1 VSAAGWRRVLTGEP
15 IMGRFHRVAVVATVL
30 AAVTNLSACRA
41 ADSTQESAP
50 ATTAASAA
58 TGSAAPTGLS
68 GEDFLSQA
76 ESLSGSMVTLGR
88 CSLLTTPGSDGTLP
102 CRVLDSGGADL
113 KDADGLPVDIFIKQA
128 DLSPQAKAVVDSCS
142 GFCTVQIS
150 GTLDRATD
158 GTGYLGMSDVTV
170 TVVN

>member
-1 VSAAGWRRVLTGEP
+1 MS
-15 IMGRFHRVAVVATVL
+15 RFHRVAVVATVL
-30 AAVTNLSACRA
+30 VAVSLSACRA
-41 ADSTQESAP
+41 AESTRESAP

-76 ESLSGSMVTLGR
+76 ESLSGSTVTLGR

-102 CRVLDSGGADL
+102 CRVLDKGGADL
-113 KDADGLPVDIFIKQA
+113 TDADGLPVDIFIKQA
-128 DLSPQAKAVVDSCS
+128 DLSPQAQAVVDSCS

>member
-1 VSAAGWRRVLTGEP
+1 MS
-15 IMGRFHRVAVVATVL
+15 RFHRLAVVASML

-41 ADSTQESAP
+41 TESIKESAP
-50 ATTAASAA
+50 ATTATSAA

-68 GEDFLSQA
+68 GEDFLSRA
-76 ESLSGSMVTLGR
+76 ESLSGSTVTLGR

-102 CRVLDSGGADL
+102 CRVLDNDGADL
-113 KDADGLPVDIFIKQA
+113 KDANDLPVDIFIKQA
-128 DLSPQAKAVVDSCS
+128 DLSPQAKAVVDGCS

-158 GTGYLGMSDVTV
+158 GTGYLSMADVTLA
-170 TVVN
+170 VVN